1 MRYSLN
7 TIQSMMLALIPT
19 DYKTEIAEDMDL
31 VELGVIEMAAAL
43 GKELS
48 IETETTEKEVNGEL
62 ISVDTKYVSE
72 DLSISEAYLASYFSY
87 RDYLLRLK
95 DEFNR
100 DAINFKTLTFEIKSL
115 EKRPEAINDTLYQ
128 VNRYLTNY
136 INQAKGS
143 TAILGKT
150 KKFGGRRR

>member
-7 TIQSMMLALIPT
+7 QIQSMMLALIPT

-31 VELGVIEMAAAL
+31 VELGCIEMAAAL
-43 GKELS
+43 GKELFF
-48 IETETTEKEVNGEL
+48 ETESTEKTVDGETV
-62 ISVDTKYVSE
+62 IIETKYVSE
-72 DLSISEAYLASYFSY
+72 DLTISEAYLASYFAY

-95 DEFNR
+95 DELNR

-128 VNRYLTNY
+128 VNRYLNNY

-150 KKFGGRRR
+150 KKFGAKR